1 MTHCG
6 IICKIYN
13 SIYTVLDITTK
24 KELLCLK
31 KNSTP
36 NLIIGDKVD
45 FDLDSDR
52 GIITNIQERNNI
64 INKPLL
70 TNIDKM
76 IFVVAISEP
85 DYSSYIVDSFLAYYS
100 YLGITPIVIFNK
112 TDISSKTKQEKLKIY
127 QKLGYECYF
136 ISALELTDKDRA
148 QLIKIISNKTIA
160 FAGVSG
166 VGKSTLVNQL
176 FGEGF
181 VKTGLVSEK
190 LKRGKQTTKQS
201 MLYFYEPSNTFIAD
215 TPGYSMIDIKTLQ
228 DSNLYEFFPEFAE
241 LIGQCKFDNCKHLAE
256 PKCAIKDALV
266 KGDISQSRYDSY
278 LKLSENIS
286 KLRPT
291 YNR

>member
-1 MTHCG
+1 
-6 IICKIYN
+6 
-13 SIYTVLDITTK
+13 
-24 KELLCLK
+24 
-31 KNSTP
+31 
-36 NLIIGDKVD
+36 
-45 FDLDSDR
+45 
-52 GIITNIQERNNI
+52 
-64 INKPLL
+64 LL

-190 LKRGKQTTKQS
+190 LKRGKTNQQKQ
-201 MLYFYEPSNTFIAD
+201 I
-215 TPGYSMIDIKTLQ
+215 
-228 DSNLYEFFPEFAE
+228 
-241 LIGQCKFDNCKHLAE
+241 H
-256 PKCAIKDALV
+256 AL
-266 KGDISQSRYDSY
+266 
-278 LKLSENIS
+278 LL
-286 KLRPT
+286 
-291 YNR
+291 